1 MKWRVKARL
10 VFADD
15 LKILIFA
22 GDEDFGCIDRDG
34 AAEGVRGVR
43 ARAGGGR
50 GLPLPAL
57 PRRYARQAH
66 PRCGRVRLALAA
78 RGTGGTGGELAAV
91 FPHSSPLRADTKG
104 KYNNRPDLIEGLAR
118 IYAEMLVAERALEG
132 VDMLMPV
139 GMHWFKRMRRG
150 YNQAEVIART
160 VGGMAG
166 IEVGRAVRARR
177 WHGPQAR
184 NTATARM
191 ENVRGMFAPV
201 DAQSLAGLH
210 VAIVDDILTT
220 GATMSEAIRA
230 VMPGMPKAISVLT
243 LAITNN

>member
-1 MKWRVKARL
+1 M
-10 VFADD
+10 
-15 LKILIFA
+15 KILDVLT
-22 GDEDFGCIDRDG
+22 GM
-34 AAEGVRGVR
+34 
-43 ARAGGGR
+43 
-50 GLPLPAL
+50 AL
-57 PRRYARQAH
+57 PRVCEV
-66 PRCGRVRLALAA
+66 CGRELVEGEDFLCLHCRAGMRATLILDAGACVSRLPRAA
-78 RGTGGTGGELAAV
+78 RVEQVVSLLPYSHT
-91 FPHSSPLRADTKG
+91 HPLCVLIRKG
-104 KYNNRPDLIEGLAR
+104 KYNGRPDLIEGLAR

-132 VDMLMPV
+132 VDVLMPV
-139 GMHWFKRMRRG
+139 GMHWLKRMRRG

-201 DAQSLAGLH
+201 YAQSLAGLH